1 METWTMMIIHIEED
15 VEEVLF
21 EVGDLPAVF
30 IGMAIIVHLPE
41 IMIVDL
47 LLHLRLIHHLVL
59 IRIMRLEALI
69 LLLDMIRDESI
80 RLFQLRRLE
89 GGDITMNMQDL
100 DLILE
105 IFQEDHLHLFH
116 QRKEDFTIEVHHRLL
131 EMMTM
136 HIILDL
142 EEILMMIIV
151 DHLIKDIQEMILDT
165 FLDRLQLDLILA
177 TWMKVFHFETIAY

>member
-1 METWTMMIIHIEED
+1 MERWTMMIIHIEED

-59 IRIMRLEALI
+59 IPIMRLEPLI

-80 RLFQLRRLE
+80 RLFRRRHLE
-89 GGDITMNMQDL
+89 GGDIMMIMQDL
-100 DLILE
+100 DMILE
-105 IFQEDHLHLFH
+105 IFQGVLLHLLYL
-116 QRKEDFTIEVHHRLL
+116 RKEDFTIEAHH
-131 EMMTM
+131 
-136 HIILDL
+136 
-142 EEILMMIIV
+142 
-151 DHLIKDIQEMILDT
+151 
-165 FLDRLQLDLILA
+165 
-177 TWMKVFHFETIAY
+177 